1 MLESPATDP
10 GRAADQMMRDALA
23 NTVGEALVAAGPGMA
38 IGCGVFELVADRLI
52 AGPLAQLQA
61 DLIAARKERDEA
73 TRLLRVLNEETVLAG
88 YPCGDRD
95 QTLANVRVLRSDL
108 VALAKMYG
116 EACGE
121 LARTRSWLD
130 QADRYADACEEN
142 QRDASNLVAHLSRQR
157 KAAEAEAAQLRAR
170 LHEAE
175 KGKTVDLDTAMKRG
189 IRSWSAKLH
198 IPVTRMMSRVLR
210 EEIHAALTPAPD
222 ANQEAGDGR

>member
-1 MLESPATDP
+1 MSPATDP
-10 GRAADQMMRDALA
+10 GRAAEEMQEVRYLRAVIDTLRQ
-23 NTVGEALVAAGPGMA
+23 
-38 IGCGVFELVADRLI
+38 ELVTERKLVK
-52 AGPLAQLQA
+52 GFET

-73 TRLLRVLNEETVLAG
+73 RASAQRMHRRCQHGEAALQSLVEH
-88 YPCGDRD
+88 
-95 QTLANVRVLRSDL
+95 LRSGVD
-108 VALAKMYG
+108 VWM
-116 EACGE
+116 
-121 LARTRSWLD
+121 RS
-130 QADRYADACEEN
+130 C
-142 QRDASNLVAHLSRQR
+142 

-210 EEIHAALTPAPD
+210 EEIHAALTPAPE